1 MINKVLNKIQ
11 LKKKLISLK
20 KDKKKIVL
28 CHGVFDILHLGHC
41 RHFEKAKQMGDVLIV
56 SVTRSKFVT
65 KGNNRPFFDDKVR
78 CEMLANISL
87 IDFIVLSDE
96 KSAKDV
102 IRFIKPDFYVKGVE
116 YKNSK
121 KDILGQ
127 IGDERKLVEKNGGKL
142 KLTNEIIF
150 SSSKLLNEKFNMF
163 NDKQINFLKQIKK
176 TKNFKNLKKSIDEFK
191 DIKVLVIGET
201 IIDNYIFS
209 SVIGKSGKDNFL
221 AFKKEESKKYIGGAA
236 IVSKYISS
244 LTKNIQLLSY
254 IGQKK
259 DHQNFIMHNLKDIK
273 KKIFY
278 KKNSP
283 SIVKTRYIDKE
294 NKAKVFGIYDINPEI
309 DKNLDD
315 KLIKYLNKN
324 IKKFDLILVYDYD
337 HGLISKKVAK
347 LIYNKSKYLVLNYQL
362 NSTNSGFH
370 NLEKYHKSDC
380 LIINE
385 NEFRTQLRNKYDK
398 LPVLVK
404 NFFKSNKMK
413 KIVITR
419 GESGSMFFDRNKKKF
434 VECPAFANNI
444 VDKVGAGD
452 AFMSLFSLSLFN
464 KNPTDVS
471 LLFGSIAAE
480 IAVSNMGNSQ
490 NIDKKIIL
498 KRLDTFFK
506 V

>member
-163 NDKQINFLKQIKK
+163 NDKQINFLKQIK
-176 TKNFKNLKKSIDEFK
+176 
-191 DIKVLVIGET
+191 
-201 IIDNYIFS
+201 
-209 SVIGKSGKDNFL
+209 
-221 AFKKEESKKYIGGAA
+221 
-236 IVSKYISS
+236 
-244 LTKNIQLLSY
+244 
-254 IGQKK
+254 
-259 DHQNFIMHNLKDIK
+259 
-273 KKIFY
+273 
-278 KKNSP
+278 
-283 SIVKTRYIDKE
+283 
-294 NKAKVFGIYDINPEI
+294 
-309 DKNLDD
+309 
-315 KLIKYLNKN
+315 
-324 IKKFDLILVYDYD
+324 
-337 HGLISKKVAK
+337 
-347 LIYNKSKYLVLNYQL
+347 
-362 NSTNSGFH
+362 
-370 NLEKYHKSDC
+370 
-380 LIINE
+380 
-385 NEFRTQLRNKYDK
+385 
-398 LPVLVK
+398 
-404 NFFKSNKMK
+404 
-413 KIVITR
+413 
-419 GESGSMFFDRNKKKF
+419 
-434 VECPAFANNI
+434 
-444 VDKVGAGD
+444 
-452 AFMSLFSLSLFN
+452 
-464 KNPTDVS
+464 
-471 LLFGSIAAE
+471 
-480 IAVSNMGNSQ
+480 
-490 NIDKKIIL
+490 
-498 KRLDTFFK
+498 
-506 V
+506 